1 MPHEQNRITATAAA
15 TMIRNSRPG
24 YRCGGTPSAPR
35 ANSHAGAQYS
45 SSTVC
50 PGWTLMIVSARPTR
64 GGRKYGTY
72 TWTRCGPGP
81 TGSTVRPHEPGTGTA
96 STATAGR
103 MKKKIH
109 ANGMNRAVAAI
120 EVPGGAV
127 TGSTVQARRLRQLGK
142 QHGGPDP
149 IGPELQFSAP
159 HPRRGPRAL
168 RMPSSLVASL
178 LSPDAIG
185 PVPDRGA
192 GPMAV

>member
-109 ANGMNRAVAAI
+109 ANGMNRAVTAI
-120 EVPGGAV
+120 AVPGGAV
-127 TGSTVQARRLRQLGK
+127 TRSHRTGSAYPARRK
-142 QHGGPDP
+142 QHG
-149 IGPELQFSAP
+149 SVAP
-159 HPRRGPRAL
+159 G
-168 RMPSSLVASL
+168 
-178 LSPDAIG
+178 
-185 PVPDRGA
+185 
-192 GPMAV
+192 